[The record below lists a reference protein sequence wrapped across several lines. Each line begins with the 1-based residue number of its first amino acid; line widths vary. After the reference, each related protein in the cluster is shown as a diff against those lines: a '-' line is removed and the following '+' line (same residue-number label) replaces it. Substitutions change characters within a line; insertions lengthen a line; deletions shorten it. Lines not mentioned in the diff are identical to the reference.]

1 MFPRYLINLNSRLDR
16 YHHENAGLIFI
27 FQIGNCTMNK
37 KTSMLF
43 TIAAVAVM
51 GATLFGSTYTQTQIS
66 GQGLDVSKLDANVL
80 EQIHQMG
87 GLQLVMPQAFAET
100 DCGALADTGRTV
112 VEFNLTGESV
122 ELPIMGGK
130 TYNAMTFNGQVPG
143 PTLRVT
149 QGDVVQMTLSIPAD
163 EVTGHG
169 NDMHASQMS
178 ATYFDSVNPGETSE
192 YCYIAESAGVFK
204 YHCSGVHLA
213 GMDQHVLSGMYGIAI
228 VDPANGYKKLMVE
241 KTSGSGELDRV
252 FYDAD
257 ALEFTLQYNQLYLTA
272 DGNYDAT
279 AMFGHQNTATVVNGM
294 QFGYVPNMAHNL
306 LVNGDTNKNIFV
318 AQPWNG
324 LEHEQYQ
331 SQLLFVEN
339 DQHVRLFI
347 ENQGNEPVF
356 FHIVGEIL
364 DRVVQG
370 NRVQSAA
377 TETWLLGGSQNMIV
391 DLVFD
396 EPGVY
401 AAVNHDYAAIYT
413 GAATIFVAGDPFGLN
428 PVLVGAEIIPAPVA
442 SYAYVLGN
450 PSDAV
455 PPTGVNSIAHP
466 AINIHGLYTDE
477 VASEMKDNGVIPL
490 WEVIPVVAGILTGQ

>member
-1 MFPRYLINLNSRLDR
+1 
-16 YHHENAGLIFI
+16 
-27 FQIGNCTMNK
+27 MNK
-37 KTSMLF
+37 RVSMLF
-43 TIAAVAVM
+43 TFAAVAVM
-51 GATLFGSTYTQTQIS
+51 GATLFGSTYTQTQIE
-66 GQGLDVSKLDANVL
+66 GQSLDINKMDVDVM

-87 GLQLVMPQAFAET
+87 GLQLVMPEAFAET
-100 DCGALADTGRTV
+100 DCGALADTGRNV

-122 ELPIMGGK
+122 TLPIMGGK
-130 TYNAMTFNGQVPG
+130 TYDAMTFSGQVPG

-149 QGDVVQMTLSIPAD
+149 QGDVVKMTLTIPDD
-163 EVTGHG
+163 EITGHG

-178 ATYFDSVNPGETSE
+178 ASNFESVNPGETSQ
-192 YCYIAESAGVFK
+192 YCYIAESAGIFK
-204 YHCSGVHLA
+204 YHCSGVKLV
-213 GMDQHVLSGMYGIAI
+213 GMDAHVLSGMYGITI
-228 VDPANGYKKLMVE
+228 VDPINGYKKLMVE
-241 KTSGSGELDRV
+241 KTQVSNGEVSLDRM

-257 ALEFTLQYNQLYLTA
+257 ALEFQLQYNQLYLNQN
-272 DGNYDAT
+272 GGYDAG
-279 AMFGHQNTATVVNGM
+279 AMFQHHNTATVVNGM

-324 LEHEQYQ
+324 LEHKQYQ

-339 DQHVRLFI
+339 DQHVRLFV

-364 DRVVQG
+364 DRVTQG

-377 TETWLLGGSQNMIV
+377 TETWLLGGSQGMIV

-396 EPGVY
+396 EPGAY

-413 GAATIFVAGDPFGLN
+413 GAATVFVAGDPFGLN
-428 PVLVGAEIIPAPVA
+428 PVLVEKGVIPAPVP
-442 SYAYVLGN
+442 SYAYALGN

-455 PPTGVNSIAHP
+455 PPMGMNSIAHP
-466 AINIHGLYTDE
+466 AQNIHGLMTDE
-477 VASEMKDNGVIPL
+477 VASEMQASGDYVAL
-490 WEVIPVVAGILTGQ
+490 WEVIPVVAEILTS

>member
-1 MFPRYLINLNSRLDR
+1 
-16 YHHENAGLIFI
+16 
-27 FQIGNCTMNK
+27 
-37 KTSMLF
+37 MLF
-43 TIAAVAVM
+43 TVAAVAVM
-51 GATLFGSTYTQTQIS
+51 GATLFGSTYTQTQLS
-66 GQGLDVSKLDANVL
+66 GQSIDRPQLDADL
-80 EQIHQMG
+80 MEQIHQMG
-87 GLQLVMPQAFAET
+87 GLQLVMPEAFAET
-100 DCGALADTGRTV
+100 DCGVLEASGRTV
-112 VEFNLTGESV
+112 HNFDLTAESV

-130 TYNAMTFNGQVPG
+130 TYHAMTFNGMVPG
-143 PTLRVT
+143 PTIRVL
-149 QGDVVQMTLSIPAD
+149 QGDVIKMTLTIPDD
-163 EVTGHG
+163 EPVAHG
-169 NDMHASQMS
+169 NDMHASQIT
-178 ATYFDSVNPGETSE
+178 AAAFESVNPGETSQF
-192 YCYIAESAGVFK
+192 CYIAESAGMFK
-204 YHCSGVHLA
+204 YHCSGIKLA
-213 GMDQHVLSGMYGIAI
+213 AMDQHVLSGMYGIAI

-241 KTSGSGELDRV
+241 KTSGSGEIDRK

-257 ALEFTLQYNQLYLTA
+257 ALEFQLQYSQLYLTD
-272 DGNYDAT
+272 DGNFDQG
-279 AMFGHQNTATVVNGM
+279 AMFAHQNTGTVVNGM

-324 LEHEQYQ
+324 LDFKQYQ

-364 DRVVQG
+364 DRVTQG

-377 TETWLLGGSQNMIV
+377 TETWGLGGSQGMIV

-401 AAVNHDYAAIYT
+401 AAVNHDYAAIFS
-413 GAATIFVAGDPFGLN
+413 GAATVFVAGDPFNLN
-428 PVLVGAEIIPAPVA
+428 PTLVDAGIIDAPVA

-455 PPTGVNSIAHP
+455 PPMGVNSIAHP
-466 AINIHGLYTDE
+466 AQNIHGLYTDE
-477 VASEMKDNGVIPL
+477 VTAQMQESGDYVVL
-490 WEVIPVVAGILTGQ
+490 WEVIPVVAGILTS

>member
-1 MFPRYLINLNSRLDR
+1 
-16 YHHENAGLIFI
+16 
-27 FQIGNCTMNK
+27 MNK
-37 KTSMLF
+37 RISMLF

-66 GQGLDVSKLDANVL
+66 GQSLDTSKMNVDVL
-80 EQIHQMG
+80 EKIHQMG
-87 GLQLVMPQAFAET
+87 GLQLVMPEAFAET
-100 DCGALADTGRTV
+100 DCGVLSSSGRKV

-122 ELPIMGGK
+122 TLPIMGGK
-130 TYNAMTFNGQVPG
+130 TFNAMTFNGQVPG

-149 QGDVVQMTLSIPAD
+149 QGDVVKMTLTIPAG

-178 ATYFDSVNPGETSE
+178 AGNFESVNPGQTSQ
-192 YCYIAESAGVFK
+192 YCFIAESAGTFK
-204 YHCSGVHLA
+204 YHCSGVKLI

-228 VDPANGYKKLMVE
+228 VDPINGYNKLMVE
-241 KTSGSGELDRV
+241 KTAVKDGKVVMDRK
-252 FYDAD
+252 FYDAN
-257 ALEFTLQYNQLYLTA
+257 ALEFTLQYNQLYLTPE
-272 DGNYDAT
+272 GNYDAG
-279 AMFGHQNTATVVNGM
+279 AMFKHQNTATVVNGM
-294 QFGYVPNMAHNL
+294 QFGYVPNMVHNL
-306 LVNGDTNKNIFV
+306 LVKGDANKNIFV

-324 LEHEQYQ
+324 LEHKQYQ

-339 DQHVRLFI
+339 NQHVRLFV

-364 DRVVQG
+364 DRVTQG

-377 TETWLLGGSQNMIV
+377 TETWMLGGSQGMIV

-396 EPGVY
+396 EPGAY

-413 GAATIFVAGDPFGLN
+413 GAATVFVAGDPFGLN
-428 PVLVGAEIIPAPVA
+428 PRLVNAGVIQAPVP
-442 SYAYVLGN
+442 SYAYALGN

-455 PPTGVNSIAHP
+455 PPMGMNSIAHP
-466 AINIHGLYTDE
+466 AVNVHGLYTDK
-477 VASEMKDNGVIPL
+477 VASAKIASGALPL
-490 WEVIPVVAGILTGQ
+490 WEIVPTLPPIP

>member
-1 MFPRYLINLNSRLDR
+1 
-16 YHHENAGLIFI
+16 
-27 FQIGNCTMNK
+27 MNK
-37 KTSMLF
+37 RISMLF

-66 GQGLDVSKLDANVL
+66 GQSLDMTKMDIDVI
-80 EQIHQMG
+80 EQIHKMG

-100 DCGALADTGRTV
+100 DCGALAETGRNV

-169 NDMHASQMS
+169 NDMHASQMT
-178 ATYFDSVNPGETSE
+178 ALAFDSVNPGETSQ

-204 YHCSGVHLA
+204 YHCSGVHLI

-228 VDPANGYKKLMVE
+228 IDPINGYKKLMVE
-241 KTSGSGELDRV
+241 KTAVVDGEVSLDRQ

-257 ALEFTLQYNQLYLTA
+257 ALEFQLQFNQLYLNE
-272 DGNYDAT
+272 DGNYDAG
-279 AMFGHQNTATVVNGM
+279 AMFQHHNTATVVNGI

-306 LVNGDTNKNIFV
+306 LIKGDPNTNMFV

-324 LEHEQYQ
+324 LELENMQ
-331 SQLLFVEN
+331 SQLLYVEN

-364 DRVVQG
+364 DRVTQG

-396 EPGVY
+396 EPGAY
-401 AAVNHDYAAIYT
+401 ALVNHDYAAIYT
-413 GAATIFVAGDPFGLN
+413 GALGLFVAGDPFNLN
-428 PVLVGAEIIPAPVA
+428 PVFVGAEVIPEPVA

-455 PPTGVNSIAHP
+455 PPMGLNSIAHP
-466 AINIHGLYTDE
+466 AVNIHGLYSDD
-477 VASEMKDNGVIPL
+477 VVSELKADGLIPL
-490 WEVIPVVAGILTGQ
+490 WEVIPVVAEMILG

>member
-1 MFPRYLINLNSRLDR
+1 
-16 YHHENAGLIFI
+16 
-27 FQIGNCTMNK
+27 MNK
-37 KTSMLF
+37 RISMLF
-43 TIAAVAVM
+43 TVAAVAVM

-66 GQGLDVSKLDANVL
+66 GQSLDLTQMDADVM

-87 GLQLVMPQAFAET
+87 GLKLMMPEAFAET
-100 DCGALADTGRTV
+100 DCGVLETSGRTV
-112 VEFNLTGESV
+112 HNFDLTAESV

-130 TYNAMTFNGQVPG
+130 TYHAMTFNGMVPG
-143 PTLRVT
+143 PTIRVM
-149 QGDVVQMTLSIPAD
+149 QGDVIKMTLTIPDD
-163 EVTGHG
+163 EPVAHG
-169 NDMHASQMS
+169 NDMHASQIT
-178 ATYFDSVNPGETSE
+178 AGAFESVNPGETSQ
-192 YCYIAESAGVFK
+192 YCFIAESAGMFK
-204 YHCSGVHLA
+204 YHCSGVKLA
-213 GMDQHVLSGMYGIAI
+213 AMDQHVLSGMYGIAI

-241 KTSGSGELDRV
+241 KTSGSGELKRM

-257 ALEFTLQYNQLYLTA
+257 ALEFQLQYNQLYLTPE
-272 DGNYDAT
+272 GNFDQA
-279 AMFGHQNTATVVNGM
+279 AMFKHQNTGTVVNGY

-324 LEHEQYQ
+324 IELKQHQ

-364 DRVVQG
+364 DRVTQG

-377 TETWLLGGSQNMIV
+377 TETWLLGGSQGMIV

-401 AAVNHDYAAIYT
+401 AAVNHDYAAIFS
-413 GAATIFVAGDPFGLN
+413 GAATVFVAGDPFNLN
-428 PVLVGAEIIPAPVA
+428 PVLVEKGVLPEPVP
-442 SYAYVLGN
+442 SYAYALGN

-455 PPTGVNSIAHP
+455 PPMGMNSIAHP

-477 VASEMKDNGVIPL
+477 VTAEMQESGDYVAL
-490 WEVIPVVAGILTGQ
+490 WEVIPVVAEILTS

>member
-1 MFPRYLINLNSRLDR
+1 
-16 YHHENAGLIFI
+16 
-27 FQIGNCTMNK
+27 
-37 KTSMLF
+37 MLF

-51 GATLFGSTYTQTQIS
+51 GATLFGSTYTQTQIT
-66 GQGLDVSKLDANVL
+66 GQSLDMDQMDIDVMDKIRN
-80 EQIHQMG
+80 MG
-87 GLQLVMPQAFAET
+87 GLQLVMPKAFAET
-100 DCGALADTGRTV
+100 DCGVLESSGRTV

-130 TYNAMTFNGQVPG
+130 TFNAMTFSGMVPG

-149 QGDVVQMTLSIPAD
+149 QGDVVKMTLTIPDD

-178 ATYFDSVNPGETSE
+178 AGNFESVNPGETSQ
-192 YCYIAESAGVFK
+192 YCYIAESAGIFK
-204 YHCSGVHLA
+204 YHCSGVKLI
-213 GMDQHVLSGMYGIAI
+213 GMDQHVLSGMYGITI
-228 VDPANGYKKLMVE
+228 VDPAKGYKKLMVE
-241 KTSGSGELDRV
+241 KTSGSGELDRK

-257 ALEFTLQYNQLYLTA
+257 ALEFQLQYNQMYLTPE
-272 DGNYDAT
+272 GNYDAG
-279 AMFGHQNTATVVNGM
+279 AMFQHHNTATVVNGM

-306 LVNGDTNKNIFV
+306 LVNGDVKKNIFV

-324 LEHEQYQ
+324 LEHKQYQ

-339 DQHVRLFI
+339 DQHVRLFV

-364 DRVVQG
+364 DRVTQG

-377 TETWLLGGSQNMIV
+377 TETWLLGGSQGMIV

-396 EPGVY
+396 EPGAY

-413 GAATIFVAGDPFGLN
+413 GAATVFVAGDPFGLN
-428 PVLVGAEIIPAPVA
+428 PVLVEKGVIPAPVA
-442 SYAYVLGN
+442 SYAYALGN

-455 PPTGVNSIAHP
+455 PPMGKNSIAHP

-477 VASEMKDNGVIPL
+477 VASEMQASGDYVAL
-490 WEVIPVVAGILTGQ
+490 WEVIPVVAEILTS

>member
-1 MFPRYLINLNSRLDR
+1 
-16 YHHENAGLIFI
+16 
-27 FQIGNCTMNK
+27 MNK
-37 KTSMLF
+37 RISMLF
-43 TIAAVAVM
+43 TVTAIAVM
-51 GATLFGSTYTQTQIS
+51 ATALLGSTYTQTQIA
-66 GQGLDVSKLDANVL
+66 GQSLDITKMDVDVI

-100 DCGALADTGRTV
+100 DCGALADTGRNV

-130 TYNAMTFNGQVPG
+130 TYNAMTFSGQVPG

-149 QGDVVQMTLSIPAD
+149 QGDVVQMTLTIPSG

-169 NDMHASQMS
+169 NDMHSSQMT
-178 ATYFDSVNPGETSE
+178 ALAFDSVNPGETSQ

-204 YHCSGVHLA
+204 YHCSGVHLI
-213 GMDQHVLSGMYGIAI
+213 GMDQHVFSGMYGIAI

-241 KTSGSGELDRV
+241 KTSGSGELDRQ

-257 ALEFTLQYNQLYLTA
+257 ALEFQLQFNQLYLNE
-272 DGNYDAT
+272 DGNYDAG
-279 AMFGHQNTATVVNGM
+279 AMFQHHNSATVVNGM
-294 QFGYVPNMAHNL
+294 QFGYVPNMLHNIL
-306 LVNGDTNKNIFV
+306 LKGDANKNIFV

-324 LEHEQYQ
+324 LELEHMQ
-331 SQLLFVEN
+331 SQLMYVEN
-339 DQHVRLFI
+339 DQHVRLFV
-347 ENQGNEPVF
+347 ENHGNEPVF

-364 DRVVQG
+364 DRVTQG

-391 DLVFD
+391 DVVFD

-401 AAVNHDYAAIYT
+401 AFVNHDYAAIYT
-413 GAATIFVAGDPFGLN
+413 GGIGLFVAGDPFGLN
-428 PVLVGAEIIPAPVA
+428 PRLIDAGILTDAVP
-442 SYAYVLGN
+442 SYAYALGN

-455 PPTGVNSIAHP
+455 PPMGANSIAHP
-466 AINIHGLYTDE
+466 AVNIHGLYTDD
-477 VASEMKDNGVIPL
+477 VVSEMRDAGMIPL
-490 WEVIPVVAGILTGQ
+490 WEVIPTLPPVP

>member
-1 MFPRYLINLNSRLDR
+1 
-16 YHHENAGLIFI
+16 
-27 FQIGNCTMNK
+27 MNK
-37 KTSMLF
+37 RFTMLF

-66 GQGLDVSKLDANVL
+66 GQSLDMSKMDMMDKIR
-80 EQIHQMG
+80 EMG

-100 DCGALADTGRTV
+100 DCGVLADTGRNV

-122 ELPIMGGK
+122 SLPIMGGES
-130 TYNAMTFNGQVPG
+130 YNAMTFNGQVPG

-149 QGDVVQMTLSIPAD
+149 QGDVVKMTLTIPAD
-163 EVTGHG
+163 EITGHG
-169 NDMHASQMS
+169 NDMHASQMT
-178 ATYFDSVNPGETSE
+178 ALAFDSVNPGETSQ

-204 YHCSGVHLA
+204 YHCSGVHLV
-213 GMDQHVLSGMYGIAI
+213 GMDAHVLSGMYGIAI
-228 VDPANGYKKLMVE
+228 VDPIKGYKKLMVE
-241 KTSGSGELDRV
+241 KTSVVDGEVSLDRQ

-257 ALEFTLQYNQLYLTA
+257 ALEFTLQFNQLYLTE
-272 DGNYDAT
+272 GNYD
-279 AMFGHQNTATVVNGM
+279 MGKMMSHQNTASVINGM
-294 QFGYVPNMAHNL
+294 QFGYTPNMAHNL
-306 LVNGDTNKNIFV
+306 LVKGDVDTNFFLV
-318 AQPWNG
+318 QPWKG
-324 LEHEQYQ
+324 LELKQYQ
-331 SQLLFVEN
+331 SQLLYVEN

-364 DRVVQG
+364 DRVTQG

-401 AAVNHDYAAIYT
+401 ALVNHDYAAIYS
-413 GAATIFVAGDPFGLN
+413 GGLGLFVAGDPFNLN
-428 PVLVGAEIIPAPVA
+428 PTLVEKGIISEPVA

-455 PPTGVNSIAHP
+455 PPMGLNSIAHP
-466 AINIHGLYTDE
+466 AINIHGLYTDD
-477 VASEMKDNGVIPL
+477 VASEMQASGLIPL
-490 WEVIPVVAGILTGQ
+490 WEVIPVVAEILTAES

>member
-1 MFPRYLINLNSRLDR
+1 
-16 YHHENAGLIFI
+16 
-27 FQIGNCTMNK
+27 MNK
-37 KTSMLF
+37 RISMLF

-66 GQGLDVSKLDANVL
+66 GQSLDMSKMDIDVMD
-80 EQIHQMG
+80 QIRQMG

-100 DCGALADTGRTV
+100 DCGALESTGRTV

-130 TYNAMTFNGQVPG
+130 TFNAMTFSGQIPG

-149 QGDVVQMTLSIPAD
+149 QGDVVKMTLTIPDD

-169 NDMHASQMS
+169 NDMHASQIT
-178 ATYFDSVNPGETSE
+178 ALAFDSVNPGETSMF
-192 YCYIAESAGVFK
+192 CYIAEAAGVFK
-204 YHCSGVHLA
+204 YHCSGVHLV

-241 KTSGSGELDRV
+241 KTSGSGQLDRQ
-252 FYDAD
+252 FYSAD
-257 ALEFTLQYNQLYLTA
+257 ALEFTLQFNQLYLT
-272 DGNYDAT
+272 DGNYDAGK
-279 AMFGHQNTATVVNGM
+279 MFKHETTGTVVNGM
-294 QFGYVPNMAHNL
+294 QFGYTPNMLHNL
-306 LVNGDTNKNIFV
+306 LITGDADKNFFV
-318 AQPWNG
+318 VQPWTG
-324 LEHEQYQ
+324 LELEQYQ
-331 SQLLFVEN
+331 SQLLYVEN

-364 DRVVQG
+364 DRVTQG

-401 AAVNHDYAAIYT
+401 ALVNHDYAAIYT
-413 GAATIFVAGDPFGLN
+413 GGLGLFVAGDPFGLN
-428 PVLVGAEIIPAPVA
+428 PRLVNAGILEAPVA
-442 SYAYVLGN
+442 SYAYALGN

-455 PPTGVNSIAHP
+455 PPMGMNSIAHP
-466 AINIHGLYTDE
+466 AVNIHGLYTDE
-477 VASEMKDNGVIPL
+477 VASEMKDAGLIPL
-490 WEVIPVVAGILTGQ
+490 WEVIPTLPPVP

>member
-1 MFPRYLINLNSRLDR
+1 
-16 YHHENAGLIFI
+16 
-27 FQIGNCTMNK
+27 MNK
-37 KTSMLF
+37 RVSMLF

-51 GATLFGSTYTQTQIS
+51 GATLFGSTYTQTQIA
-66 GQGLDVSKLDANVL
+66 GQSLDINEMDINVI

-100 DCGALADTGRTV
+100 DCGALADTGRNV

-130 TYNAMTFNGQVPG
+130 TYNAMTFSGQVPG

-169 NDMHASQMS
+169 NDMHASQMT
-178 ATYFDSVNPGETSE
+178 ALAFDSVNPGETSQ

-204 YHCSGVHLA
+204 YHCSGVHLI
-213 GMDQHVLSGMYGIAI
+213 GMDQHVFSGMYGIAI

-241 KTSGSGELDRV
+241 KTSGSGELDRQ

-257 ALEFTLQYNQLYLTA
+257 ALEFQLQFNQLYLNE
-272 DGNYDAT
+272 DGNYDAG
-279 AMFGHQNTATVVNGM
+279 AMFQHHNSATVVNGI
-294 QFGYVPNMAHNL
+294 QFGYVPNMLHNIL
-306 LVNGDTNKNIFV
+306 LKGDANKNIFV

-324 LEHEQYQ
+324 LELEHMQ
-331 SQLLFVEN
+331 SQLMYVEN

-347 ENQGNEPVF
+347 ENHGNEPLF

-364 DRVVQG
+364 DRVTQG
-370 NRVQSAA
+370 NRVQSGA

-396 EPGVY
+396 EPGAY
-401 AAVNHDYAAIYT
+401 ALVNHDYAAIYT
-413 GAATIFVAGDPFGLN
+413 GGIGLFVAGDPFGLN
-428 PVLVGAEIIPAPVA
+428 PRLIDAGILTDAVP
-442 SYAYVLGN
+442 SYAYALGN

-455 PPTGVNSIAHP
+455 PPMGANSIAHP
-466 AINIHGLYTDE
+466 AVNIHGLYTSD
-477 VASEMKDNGVIPL
+477 VVSEMKDAGMIPL
-490 WEVIPVVAGILTGQ
+490 WEVIPTLPPVP

>member
-1 MFPRYLINLNSRLDR
+1 
-16 YHHENAGLIFI
+16 
-27 FQIGNCTMNK
+27 MNK

-51 GATLFGSTYTQTQIS
+51 GATLFGSTYTQTQNGGQSLDIS
-66 GQGLDVSKLDANVL
+66 KMDANVL

-100 DCGALADTGRTV
+100 DCGALADTGRTI

-178 ATYFDSVNPGETSE
+178 AGNFESVNPGETSE

-241 KTSGSGELDRV
+241 KTSGSGELDRQ

-324 LEHEQYQ
+324 LEHKQYQ

-413 GAATIFVAGDPFGLN
+413 GAATIFVAGDPFNLN
-428 PVLVGAEIIPAPVA
+428 PIIQEAGIIEAPVA

-466 AINIHGLYTDE
+466 ALNIHGLYTDE
-477 VASEMKDNGVIPL
+477 VASELKDNGVIPL
-490 WEVIPVVAGILTGQ
+490 WEVIPVVAGILAEQ

>member
-1 MFPRYLINLNSRLDR
+1 
-16 YHHENAGLIFI
+16 
-27 FQIGNCTMNK
+27 MNK
-37 KTSMLF
+37 RISMLF

-66 GQGLDVSKLDANVL
+66 GQSLDMSKMDIDVMDK
-80 EQIHQMG
+80 IRQMG

-112 VEFNLTGESV
+112 VEFNLTGTSV
-122 ELPIMGGK
+122 SLPIMGGES
-130 TYNAMTFNGQVPG
+130 YNAMTFSGQVPG

-149 QGDVVQMTLSIPAD
+149 QGDVVKMTLTIPDD
-163 EVTGHG
+163 EITAHG
-169 NDMHASQMS
+169 NDMHASQIS
-178 ATYFDSVNPGETSE
+178 ALEFDSINPGESKTF
-192 YCYIAESAGVFK
+192 CYIAESAGVFK

-213 GMDQHVLSGMYGIAI
+213 GMDAHVLSGMYGIAI
-228 VDPANGYKKLMVE
+228 VDPINGYKKLMVE
-241 KTSGSGELDRV
+241 KTSISGGKVSMDRQ

-257 ALEFTLQYNQLYLTA
+257 ALEFTLQFNQLYLT
-272 DGNYDAT
+272 DGNYD
-279 AMFGHQNTATVVNGM
+279 MSKMMSHQNTQSVINGM
-294 QFGYVPNMAHNL
+294 QFGYTPNMAHNL
-306 LVNGDTNKNIFV
+306 LIKGDVDADFFV
-318 AQPWNG
+318 VQPWKG
-324 LEHEQYQ
+324 LELKQYQ
-331 SQLLFVEN
+331 SQLMYVEN
-339 DQHVRLFI
+339 GQHVRLFV

-364 DRVVQG
+364 DRVTQG

-401 AAVNHDYAAIYT
+401 ALVNHDYASIYS
-413 GAATIFVAGDPFGLN
+413 GSLGLFVAGDPFDLN
-428 PVLVGAEIIPAPVA
+428 PLLIEAGIISEPVT

-455 PPTGVNSIAHP
+455 PPMGKNSIAHP
-466 AINIHGLYTDE
+466 AINIHGLYTDD
-477 VASEMKDNGVIPL
+477 VASEMAASGDFAVL
-490 WEVIPVVAGILTGQ
+490 WEIIPKVAGPITDALKALGRT

>member
-1 MFPRYLINLNSRLDR
+1 
-16 YHHENAGLIFI
+16 
-27 FQIGNCTMNK
+27 MNK
-37 KTSMLF
+37 RYTMLF

-66 GQGLDVSKLDANVL
+66 GQSLDMSKMDIDVMDK
-80 EQIHQMG
+80 IRQMG

-112 VEFNLTGESV
+112 VEFNLTGTSV
-122 ELPIMGGK
+122 SLPIMGGES
-130 TYNAMTFNGQVPG
+130 YNAMTFSGQVPG

-149 QGDVVQMTLSIPAD
+149 QGDVVKMTLTIPDD
-163 EVTGHG
+163 EITAHG
-169 NDMHASQMS
+169 NDMHASQIS
-178 ATYFDSVNPGETSE
+178 ALEFDSINPGESKTF
-192 YCYIAESAGVFK
+192 CYIAESAGVFK

-213 GMDQHVLSGMYGIAI
+213 GMDAHVLSGMYGIAI
-228 VDPANGYKKLMVE
+228 VDPINGYKKLMVE
-241 KTSGSGELDRV
+241 KTSISGGKVSMDRQ

-257 ALEFTLQYNQLYLTA
+257 ALEFTLQFNQLYLT
-272 DGNYDAT
+272 DGNYD
-279 AMFGHQNTATVVNGM
+279 MSKMMSHQNTATVINGM
-294 QFGYVPNMAHNL
+294 QFGYTPNMAHNL
-306 LVNGDTNKNIFV
+306 LIKGDVDADFFV
-318 AQPWNG
+318 VQPWKG
-324 LEHEQYQ
+324 LELKQYQ
-331 SQLLFVEN
+331 SQLMYVEN
-339 DQHVRLFI
+339 GQHVRLFV

-401 AAVNHDYAAIYT
+401 ALVNHDYAAIYS
-413 GAATIFVAGDPFGLN
+413 GALGLFVAGDPFDLN
-428 PVLVGAEIIPAPVA
+428 PLLIEAGIIETPVT

-455 PPTGVNSIAHP
+455 PPMGMNSIAHP
-466 AINIHGLYTDE
+466 VINIHGLYTDD
-477 VASEMKDNGVIPL
+477 VASEMAASGDYAVL
-490 WEVIPVVAGILTGQ
+490 WEIIPQVAGPITDALKALGRT

>member
-1 MFPRYLINLNSRLDR
+1 
-16 YHHENAGLIFI
+16 
-27 FQIGNCTMNK
+27 
-37 KTSMLF
+37 MLF

-66 GQGLDVSKLDANVL
+66 GQSLDMSKMDIDVMD
-80 EQIHQMG
+80 QIRQMG

-100 DCGALADTGRTV
+100 DCGALESTGRNV

-130 TYNAMTFNGQVPG
+130 TFNAMTFSGQIPG

-149 QGDVVQMTLSIPAD
+149 QGDVVKMTLTIPDD
-163 EVTGHG
+163 EKVGHG
-169 NDMHASQMS
+169 NDMHASQIT
-178 ATYFDSVNPGETSE
+178 ALAFDSVNPGETAQF
-192 YCYIAESAGVFK
+192 CYIAESAGVFK
-204 YHCSGVHLA
+204 YHCSGVHLV

-241 KTSGSGELDRV
+241 KTSGSGQLDRQ
-252 FYDAD
+252 FYSAD
-257 ALEFTLQYNQLYLTA
+257 ALEFTLQFNQLYLTE
-272 DGNYDAT
+272 GNYDAGK
-279 AMFGHQNTATVVNGM
+279 MFKHETTATVINGM
-294 QFGYVPNMAHNL
+294 QFGYTPNMLHNL
-306 LVNGDTNKNIFV
+306 LITGDADKNFFV
-318 AQPWNG
+318 VQPWTG
-324 LEHEQYQ
+324 LELEQYQ
-331 SQLLFVEN
+331 SQLLYVEN

-391 DLVFD
+391 DIVFD

-401 AAVNHDYAAIYT
+401 ALVNHDYAAIYT
-413 GAATIFVAGDPFGLN
+413 GGLGLFVAGDPFGLN
-428 PVLVGAEIIPAPVA
+428 PRLVDAGIIEAPVT

-455 PPTGVNSIAHP
+455 PPMGKNSIAHP
-466 AINIHGLYTDE
+466 AVNIHGLYTDE
-477 VASEMKDNGVIPL
+477 VASEMKDAGLIPL
-490 WEVIPVVAGILTGQ
+490 WEVIPTLPPVP